1 MAKKI
6 LVIDDEQDFVDMI
19 KIRLKANGYE
29 VVSANDGREGLKV
42 WEEEQPDL
50 ILLDIMMTNLDGY
63 SFIQESKSMAELKP
77 VPIIVLTAKTGFK
90 EIFEMEGVRDYVMKP
105 CDDKELL
112 KKIRALIGGK

>member
-1 MAKKI
+1 MARKI

-42 WEEEQPDL
+42 WEEERPDL
-50 ILLDIMMTNLDGY
+50 ILLDIMMTDLDGY
-63 SFIQESKSMAELKP
+63 SFIQESKSMPELNP
-77 VPIIVLTAKTGFK
+77 VPIIVLTAKSSFK
-90 EIFEMEGVRDYVMKP
+90 EIFEMEGVRDYIMKP

-112 KKIRALIGGK
+112 KKIEAVIGGQ

>member
-6 LVIDDEQDFVDMI
+6 LIIDDEQDFVDMVG
-19 KIRLKANGYE
+19 IRLKANGYE

-50 ILLDIMMTNLDGY
+50 ILLDIMMTDLDGY
-63 SFIQESKSMAELKP
+63 SFIQESKSMPELNP
-77 VPIIVLTAKTGFK
+77 APIIVLTAKPGFQ
-90 EIFEMEGVRDYVMKP
+90 EIFEMEGVRDYIMKP

-112 KKIRALIGGK
+112 NKIKALIGGK